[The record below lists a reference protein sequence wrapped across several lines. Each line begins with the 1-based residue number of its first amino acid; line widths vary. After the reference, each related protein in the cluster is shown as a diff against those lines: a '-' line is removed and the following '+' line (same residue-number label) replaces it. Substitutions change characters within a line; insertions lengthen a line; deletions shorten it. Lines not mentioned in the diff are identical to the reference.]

1 MKFKLQFLIAAAL
14 AALIHS
20 PVMAQ
25 DNAVS
30 GDDIRAALS
39 ETLPSW
45 WRITRFESSDYTPPA
60 VEDGRDPKNPVEL
73 TSDGK
78 PRQQSTG
85 QGATHE
91 FAADLELT
99 DDLFE
104 EDYSEGG
111 ATFVQELMSSGARLQ
126 VTGTYGAARENVLQ
140 LDQAGLDTLG
150 RAMSD
155 FEGNALLIGSP
166 EADAFIEGLE
176 AARVS
181 GTLSKLMNDEGD
193 EL

>member
-1 MKFKLQFLIAAAL
+1 MKFKLQFLIAVVL
-14 AALIHS
+14 AALINS

-39 ETLPSW
+39 ENLPSW
-45 WRITRFESSDYTPPA
+45 WQITRFESRDYVPPSA
-60 VEDGRDPKNPVEL
+60 PDGRDPKNPAVL

-85 QGATHE
+85 QDATHE

-99 DDLFE
+99 ETLFE
-104 EDYSEGG
+104 ENYSEGG
-111 ATFVQELMSSGARLQ
+111 ATFVEELMPSGARLQ
-126 VTGTYGAARENVLQ
+126 ITGTYGAARENVLQ

-150 RAMSD
+150 RAISD
-155 FEGNALLIGSP
+155 FEGNALLLGSP